1 MEADFAP
8 HAFGDSDMTRATPF
22 PLSRSRVL
30 LALISAA
37 FAVEAGAAA
46 GRVEFAFG
54 GASVTGADGRTRPAT
69 RGAELD
75 NGDVVRTTDGRVQIR
90 MTDGSYISL
99 QPNSE
104 WGIKNYRFEGRT
116 DGSESAIYSLVK
128 GAMRTVTGLVGR
140 VNRNRYQVG
149 TPTATVGIRGTGGLI
164 QILPDGST
172 LVQGTSG
179 IWFLANPSGTIDIPA
194 GVSGLAPADPKQP
207 PRETSTVP
215 FAGPVAPPPLPGYVQ
230 GEQRTDTGE
239 NVLGVTPLPSGSG
252 YAASVIY
259 SRLVNPL
266 TAGGTNTTVTFDA
279 NGQMTSISGLSGG
292 EYFALGAGGTHAD
305 FGSDGI
311 IAWGRWVGPVT
322 GDSCGDGCNLNE
334 NYSANQGLHYVVG
347 MPTPTMPQVG
357 TATYTLIGATRPTY
371 LDGTVSPGTFSGSLN
386 VDFQRL
392 SVGLNLNVGIDNNG
406 YAIGGSA
413 GISGSMFSGS
423 LGNVTV
429 AGTGRDAC
437 SSACSANVD
446 GFFAGPDAARAGL
459 TYQVIDSGQGRN
471 ILGAAAFAKQ

>member
-1 MEADFAP
+1 
-8 HAFGDSDMTRATPF
+8 MTRATPF

-104 WGIKNYRFEGRT
+104 WGIKNYRFEGKT

-164 QILPDGST
+164 QVLPDGST

-194 GVSGLAPADPKQP
+194 GVSGLAPADPRQP
-207 PRETSTVP
+207 PKETNVVP
-215 FAGPVAPPPLPGYVQ
+215 VAGPTPPPPDKEPEYVQ
-230 GEQRTDTGE
+230 GDQRTDTGDP
-239 NVLGVTPLPSGSG
+239 VLIAQAVPPLATGAGYTGSMVYAWSGG
-252 YAASVIY
+252 QEMTLMANA
-259 SRLVNPL
+259 
-266 TAGGTNTTVTFDA
+266 TANFD
-279 NGQMTSISGLSGG
+279 GLGRMTSISDPSGQILSSDGVSIR
-292 EYFALGAGGTHAD
+292 E
-305 FGSDGI
+305 FGNDGI
-311 IAWGRWVGPVT
+311 IAWGRWTGNVT
-322 GDSCGDGCNLNE
+322 GFADIDGLLVVNE
-334 NYSANQGLHYVVG
+334 NYNANQGLHYVVG
-347 MPTPTMPQVG
+347 MPTAQMPTVG
-357 TATYTLIGATRPTY
+357 GGTYTLAGATSPTY
-371 LDGTVSPGTFSGSLN
+371 IDGLVAPGTLTGSLN
-386 VDFQRL
+386 VDFGQFT
-392 SVGLNLNVGIDNNG
+392 VGVNLNAAMPDGKSYIV
-406 YAIGGSA
+406 GGSA
-413 GISGSMFSGS
+413 QISGSFIFGVT
-423 LGNVTV
+423 GNGLTTT
-429 AGTGRDAC
+429 GTGGAC
-437 SSACSANVD
+437 TSGCGAQVS
-446 GFFAGPDAARAGL
+446 GFFAGASAERAGL
-459 TYQVIDSGQGRN
+459 GYHINDFLSGKDVI
-471 ILGAAAFAKQ
+471 GAAAFKK